1 MFKSAKTQRR
11 IVHQSK
17 LQQLNLHRG
26 RIIFIFRGLAGR
38 AKVDYDLRQYGSR
51 SVYQK
56 LECIRQL
63 AKEVENEL
71 VYLLDDK
78 ILEEKQRI
86 NDAMKE
92 ILNEPDAG
100 N

>member
-1 MFKSAKTQRR
+1 MFKASKTQRR

-38 AKVDYDLRQYGSR
+38 AKVDHDLLQYGSR

>member
-1 MFKSAKTQRR
+1 MFKASKTQRR
-11 IVHQSK
+11 IHQSK
-17 LQQLNLHRG
+17 LQQLNLQRG

-38 AKVDYDLRQYGSR
+38 ARVDYDLRQYGSH

-71 VYLLDDK
+71 VYMLDDK

>member
-1 MFKSAKTQRR
+1 MFKAAKTQRR

-38 AKVDYDLRQYGSR
+38 AMVDHDLLQYGSC

-56 LECIRQL
+56 LEYIRQL

-71 VYLLDDK
+71 VHMLDDK

-92 ILNEPDAG
+92 SLNEPDAG

>member
-1 MFKSAKTQRR
+1 MFKATKTQRR

-38 AKVDYDLRQYGSR
+38 ARVDHDLRQYGSH

-56 LECIRQL
+56 LERIQQL
-63 AKEVENEL
+63 AKEIEIEL

>member
-1 MFKSAKTQRR
+1 MFKASKTQRR

-26 RIIFIFRGLAGR
+26 RIIFIFRGLAAR
-38 AKVDYDLRQYGSR
+38 AKVDHDLRQYGSR

-71 VYLLDDK
+71 VHLLDDK

>member
-1 MFKSAKTQRR
+1 MFKASKTQRR

-38 AKVDYDLRQYGSR
+38 AKVDHDLLQYGSR

-86 NDAMKE
+86 NDTMKE
-92 ILNEPDAG
+92 SLNEPDAG

>member
-1 MFKSAKTQRR
+1 MFKASKTQRR
-11 IVHQSK
+11 IHQSK

-38 AKVDYDLRQYGSR
+38 ARVDYDLRQYGSY
-51 SVYQK
+51 SIYQK
-56 LECIRQL
+56 LEYIRQL

-71 VYLLDDK
+71 VHMLDDK

>member
-1 MFKSAKTQRR
+1 MFKAAKTQRR
-11 IVHQSK
+11 IHQSK

-38 AKVDYDLRQYGSR
+38 AKVDHDLLQYGSR

>member
-1 MFKSAKTQRR
+1 MFKAAKTQRR
-11 IVHQSK
+11 IHQSK

-38 AKVDYDLRQYGSR
+38 AKVDHDLLQYGSR

-92 ILNEPDAG
+92 SLNEPDAG

>member
-1 MFKSAKTQRR
+1 MLKAAKTQRR

-26 RIIFIFRGLAGR
+26 RVIFIFRGLAGR
-38 AKVDYDLRQYGSR
+38 ASVDYDLRQYGSY

-56 LECIRQL
+56 LEYIRQL

-86 NDAMKE
+86 NDAVKE

>member
-1 MFKSAKTQRR
+1 M
-11 IVHQSK
+11 
-17 LQQLNLHRG
+17 
-26 RIIFIFRGLAGR
+26 FIFQGLAGR
-38 AKVDYDLRQYGSR
+38 AKVDDDLRQYGSR

-56 LECIRQL
+56 LKCIRQL

-86 NDAMKE
+86 NDAVKE

>member
-1 MFKSAKTQRR
+1 MFKASKTQRR

-38 AKVDYDLRQYGSR
+38 AKVDHDLLQYGSR

-92 ILNEPDAG
+92 SLNEPDAG